1 MSLSRRNR
9 GLGAGI
15 GTVGREEQARTG
27 AVAPRVTPS
36 FTLVI
41 TPILSPW
48 IFMVTALHMNS
59 CRLFVLTKPMIHHED
74 EPLLFRFSEM
84 HQNSH

>member
-1 MSLSRRNR
+1 MNLSRRNR

-15 GTVGREEQARTG
+15 GTVTREEQARTG
-27 AVAPRVTPS
+27 AAAPRVTPS

-59 CRLFVLTKPMIHHED
+59 CRLFVPIS
-74 EPLLFRFSEM
+74 P
-84 HQNSH
+84 